1 MKTAVDS
8 SILLDVF
15 LPDPEFGERSLAVL
29 RRVYALG
36 SLAVCDVAWA
46 EASAH
51 FADVRLLHE
60 RMDAAGVDFEPLT
73 RAASEEAGRLWR
85 EYCLQ
90 HRRPRQ
96 RVIADFLVGAHAFL
110 QADALLTR
118 DRGFYRPYFPKL
130 KIVDPTRT

>member
-36 SLAVCDVAWA
+36 PLAVCDVAWA
-46 EASAH
+46 EARAH
-51 FADVRLLHE
+51 FPDVRVLHGA
-60 RMDAAGVDFEPLT
+60 MNDAGVRFEPLT
-73 RAASEEAGRLWR
+73 QASAEEAGRLWR
-85 EYCLQ
+85 EYCLE
-90 HRRPRQ
+90 HRRPRP

-130 KIVDPTRT
+130 KIIDPTRA